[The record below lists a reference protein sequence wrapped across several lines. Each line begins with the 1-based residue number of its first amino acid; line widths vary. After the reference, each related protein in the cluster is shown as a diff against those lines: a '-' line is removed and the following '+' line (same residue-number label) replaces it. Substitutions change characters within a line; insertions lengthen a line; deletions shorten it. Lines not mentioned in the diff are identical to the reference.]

1 MMKFLS
7 TLVFLAFLAAA
18 PSLHA
23 QLPDLPADAC
33 LTEAVSGCQNPER
46 MLVKWSEGTNAW
58 PDQSC
63 NPELS
68 FGNCNTNACD
78 HANAWAQYVCAS
90 NGYDV
95 GIWTGNKQEGC
106 GPGGPGGP
114 VVGGTAPISMFCEGN
129 IPCEPFVETECAPD
143 DQTQVEIFCCDVGLA
158 PPPVTEAT
166 IPTMSEWGMM
176 LTAAVLA
183 VIGFIAIRRRKVSA

>member
-1 MMKFLS
+1 MMKIWS

-23 QLPDLPADAC
+23 QFPDLPPEAC
-33 LTEAVSGCQNPER
+33 LTEAVSGCRDPER
-46 MLVKWSEGTNAW
+46 MLVKWSEGTDAW
-58 PDQSC
+58 PDQAC
-63 NPELS
+63 NPFDS
-68 FGNCNTNACD
+68 FGNCDTNACD
-78 HANAWAQYVCAS
+78 QANAWAQYVCAS

-95 GIWTGNKQEGC
+95 GIWTGRKQEGC

-114 VVGGTAPISMFCEGN
+114 VVDGTGAISMFCEGT
-129 IPCEPFVETECAPD
+129 IPCEPFVETECAPA

-158 PPPVTEAT
+158 PPPVIETA

-183 VIGFIAIRRRKVSA
+183 VIGFMAIRRRKVQA